1 MKRLAEKDAEEN
13 GKEGHRG
20 RLEFF
25 SEKENQETQQPH
37 PREEPSLCRRGV
49 VREGRRGASI
59 SFVVVVLSEKK
70 PVEAA
75 RHRVEKTMK
84 R

>member
-1 MKRLAEKDAEEN
+1 MNVLK
-13 GKEGHRG
+13 
-20 RLEFF
+20 
-25 SEKENQETQQPH
+25 TQRRTQRKIEVLFGDNKPRSTTTT
-37 PREEPSLCRRGV
+37 PWRRERSREEPSLCRRGV